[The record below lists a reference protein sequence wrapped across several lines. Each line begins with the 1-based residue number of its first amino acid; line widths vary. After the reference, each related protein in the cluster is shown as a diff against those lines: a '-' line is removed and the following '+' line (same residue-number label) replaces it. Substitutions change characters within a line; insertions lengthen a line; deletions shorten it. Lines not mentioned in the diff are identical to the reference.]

1 MSNSETVV
9 IGYSGHGWVLS
20 EAAICSGFSL
30 RYYIDLKQ
38 AVRNPYN
45 LIYLAPDIDENF
57 QDWNSGY
64 QYLLGIGDNQTRF
77 SIATRLAERNQL
89 TPTIIHP
96 DASVAKNTEIGAGV
110 FIARNAAVNPLA
122 SIGNYTI
129 LNTSSVVEH
138 ECNVGCAAHIGPGTV
153 LAGNVHVGNRTFIGA
168 NSVIKQG
175 VTIGDDVIIGAGS
188 VIIRDVSSGTRIVG
202 NPGRKIK

>member
-1 MSNSETVV
+1 MSNRETVV

-20 EAAICSGFSL
+20 EAAIRSGFRL
-30 RYYIDLKQ
+30 LYYIDLKQ
-38 AVRNPYN
+38 AERNPYS

-64 QYLLGIGDNQTRF
+64 QYILGIGDNKTRF
-77 SIATRLAERNQL
+77 SIASRLAERNQL

-96 DASVAKNTEIGAGV
+96 DASVAKNAEIGAGI

-122 SIGNYTI
+122 SIGDYTI

-138 ECNVGCAAHIGPGTV
+138 ECKIGCAAHIGPGTV
-153 LAGNVHVGNRTFIGA
+153 LAGNVHVGDRTFIGA
-168 NSVIKQG
+168 NSVVKQG
-175 VTIGDDVIIGAGS
+175 VAIGDDVIIGAGS
-188 VIIRDVSSGTRIVG
+188 VIIKDIPDGITIVG
-202 NPGRKIK
+202 NPGKQIR

>member
-1 MSNSETVV
+1 MSNRETVV

-20 EAAICSGFSL
+20 EAAICSGFRL
-30 RYYIDLKQ
+30 LYYIDLKQ
-38 AVRNPYN
+38 AARNPYN
-45 LIYLAPDIDENF
+45 LSYLAPDIDENF

-64 QYLLGIGDNQTRF
+64 QYILGIGDNQTRF

-89 TPTIIHP
+89 MPTIIHP
-96 DASVAKNTEIGAGV
+96 DASVATNAEIGAGV
-110 FIARNAAVNPLA
+110 FIAKNAAVNPLA
-122 SIGNYTI
+122 SIGDYTI

-168 NSVIKQG
+168 NSVVKQG

-188 VIIRDVSSGTRIVG
+188 VIIRDVSSGTKIVG
-202 NPGRKIK
+202 NPGREIK